1 MATVESTRREQ
12 DELSSERIALV
23 RHHLKNVLG
32 SHAFAGSKRAQ
43 DFLQLIVGHALDGQ
57 IDSLRE
63 RMIGAEMFGRPVDY
77 DTGNDSV
84 VRVKANE
91 VRKKLAQ
98 YYLETEGKPAVSIE
112 LPIGHYV
119 PRFHFEPLETAAQS
133 QMGSIPLSSVEQPT
147 AQDLERLDQRT
158 EANVN
163 EASRRP
169 GQRLQRASRVL
180 AGVALGFAL
189 LATIGYTSFKWRYS
203 NLIARPEIR
212 SIVILPFENLSG
224 NPGQDYFADGM
235 TEELIADLGQVSALR
250 VISRTSAMSYKGTK
264 KDLPGIAHELG
275 VQGVVE
281 GSVLRDGNQVRIT
294 AKLIDARTDH
304 SIWTHTYVRDIT
316 NILALQGDLAQA
328 IADEVSVNVT
338 PQMQARLT
346 RVRPVSREAEDM
358 YLQGM
363 LRLNASDCQS
373 AIGYFQKATYL
384 DPNSA
389 QTHAALASC
398 SGTLGEGGIV
408 SYSEAFFKQE
418 TEAVRAIELDD
429 SLPEGHAELANAS
442 MNLKWDW
449 AKAAKEFSR
458 ALELNPSLASVH
470 ERYAVYLE
478 RTGRLPEAIAEVE
491 RGLDLDPVSA
501 RSFRNAGFTYYF
513 SRQYD
518 QALLLMRR
526 AQERNIN
533 LPDEAFLLGDIYAE
547 KGMYAKSAGEFLRL
561 DDSPHN
567 LGHLGNAYARAGRV
581 YSARKIISQLEKD
594 VQKNGVGRYEIA
606 LVYAGLGEKN
616 LAFSWLEESY
626 KTHSEG
632 LTNLKIDPCL
642 DPLRSDPR
650 FDDLVRRVGLAP

>member
-12 DELSSERIALV
+12 DELSSERTALV

-32 SHAFAGSKRAQ
+32 SHAFEGSKRAQ
-43 DFLQLIVGHALDGQ
+43 DFLHLIVGHALDGQ

-98 YYLETEGKPAVSIE
+98 YYLETEGKPAVRIE
-112 LPIGHYV
+112 LPSGHYV

-189 LATIGYTSFKWRYS
+189 LATIGYKSFKWRYS

>member
-23 RHHLKNVLG
+23 RHDLKNVLG

-98 YYLETEGKPAVSIE
+98 YYLETEGKPAVRIE
-112 LPIGHYV
+112 LPSGHYV

-189 LATIGYTSFKWRYS
+189 LATIGYKSFKWRYS

-224 NPGQDYFADGM
+224 DPGQDYFADGM

-398 SGTLGEGGIV
+398 FGTLGEGGIV

-442 MNLKWDW
+442 MNLRWDW

-533 LPDEAFLLGDIYAE
+533 LPDEIFLLGDIYAE

-594 VQKNGVGRYEIA
+594 VQKNGVGGYEIA

>member
-98 YYLETEGKPAVSIE
+98 YYLETEGKPAVRIE
-112 LPIGHYV
+112 LPSGHYV

-133 QMGSIPLSSVEQPT
+133 QMGSIPLRSVEQPT

-180 AGVALGFAL
+180 TGVALGFAL

-264 KDLPGIAHELG
+264 KDLPEIAHELA

-533 LPDEAFLLGDIYAE
+533 LPDEIFLLGDIYAE

-594 VQKNGVGRYEIA
+594 VQKNGVGGYEIA